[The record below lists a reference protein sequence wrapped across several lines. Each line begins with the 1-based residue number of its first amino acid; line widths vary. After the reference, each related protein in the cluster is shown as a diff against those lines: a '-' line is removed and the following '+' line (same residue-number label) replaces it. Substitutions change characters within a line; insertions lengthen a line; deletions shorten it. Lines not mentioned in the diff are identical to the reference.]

1 MITKTQ
7 PNYPASYYDDLYIE
21 VSDKSIL
28 QEWKH
33 IKKEDRGYSALY
45 NTNKIVNKYQSKEMF
60 KHEIDMWNKNE
71 NYHGMPLR
79 DWLYQN
85 RKQYINKGFGELTK
99 GEVIQG
105 FRKAGIYRGKS
116 YHSPFYIKQFIKDFN
131 VKSIYDPCGGWGH
144 RCLGAISIPDITYI
158 YNDINTA
165 TYNNVKEMYK
175 DMKTLDNNISDNV
188 FFNNNDAE
196 DFIPDQDYEA
206 VFTCPPYFNQEIYS
220 DKGAEHLSKKDFLIW
235 WSNVVKTATSK
246 DSCKIFAFIIS
257 NKFKEKMMSV
267 VDDTVFDFIKE
278 QEIGSN
284 TNNNHFQRKGN
295 VSRNGEVLLIWK
307 KK

>member
-1 MITKTQ
+1 
-7 PNYPASYYDDLYIE
+7 
-21 VSDKSIL
+21 
-28 QEWKH
+28 
-33 IKKEDRGYSALY
+33 
-45 NTNKIVNKYQSKEMF
+45 
-60 KHEIDMWNKNE
+60 
-71 NYHGMPLR
+71 
-79 DWLYQN
+79 
-85 RKQYINKGFGELTK
+85 
-99 GEVIQG
+99 
-105 FRKAGIYRGKS
+105 
-116 YHSPFYIKQFIKDFN
+116 
-131 VKSIYDPCGGWGH
+131 
-144 RCLGAISIPDITYI
+144 
-158 YNDINTA
+158 
-165 TYNNVKEMYK
+165 
-175 DMKTLDNNISDNV
+175 MKTLDNNISDNV

-196 DFIPDQDYEA
+196 DFIPVQDYEA

-278 QEIGSN
+278 QEIGSH
-284 TNNNHFQRKGN
+284 TNNNHFQRKDN